1 MLETV
6 ERDRPVRRAISA
18 RLATPSA
25 RSVSTTRS
33 LLSSRSEP
41 SEPDSSLRIAGD
53 SRLRPEG
60 LSRARQKDE
69 PKSGTKS
76 DSRTNE
82 PLRSVPEALGL
93 GEALKLLQGA
103 VLDLA
108 DALAGDAEGA
118 AHLLEGPGLVAL
130 EPVAHLAHLAL
141 AGR

>member
-41 SEPDSSLRIAGD
+41 SEPDSSLGIAAIVACGERVCQGLVRKT
-53 SRLRPEG
+53 SRKP
-60 LSRARQKDE
+60 
-69 PKSGTKS
+69 GTKS
-76 DSRTNE
+76 EPRTNCA
-82 PLRSVPEALGL
+82 LRSVPEALGL
-93 GEALKLLQGA
+93 GEALQLLQGA

-108 DALAGDAEGA
+108 DALAGHAERA
-118 AHLLEGPGLVAL
+118 AHLLEGPGLVPL
-130 EPVAHLAHLAL
+130 EP
-141 AGR
+141 